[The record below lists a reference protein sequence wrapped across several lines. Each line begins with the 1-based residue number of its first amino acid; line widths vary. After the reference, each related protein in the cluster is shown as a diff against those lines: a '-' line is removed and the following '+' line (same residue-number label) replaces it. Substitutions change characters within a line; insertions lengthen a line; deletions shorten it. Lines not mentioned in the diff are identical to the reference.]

1 MLSPV
6 HHRRLTRARLL
17 DLLSELETA
26 RAKGTSTYLPPGIG
40 AREIEASLGLVLDL
54 PAERSDVAT
63 RVAKSPTGAVVLWGD
78 GIRCVILPPF
88 PIPDRVSYS
97 GYEVEPL
104 RALLARDRVV
114 ALVLVRLGLY
124 AVGVFE
130 GDQLISSKVGSGLIH
145 SRHKKGGSS
154 QRRFER
160 GREKQMEQF
169 FERVCGRTQERIEP
183 FLDRLDHL
191 VYGGERTTVLSF
203 RRQCGFLRALD
214 DRVVGRLLNV
224 REPKQASLEAAIG
237 EAWMSDVFEWDEA

>member
-6 HHRRLTRARLL
+6 HHRLTKAKLL
-17 DLLSELETA
+17 KLLSELEMT

-40 AREIEASLGLVLDL
+40 DREVEAALGLALDL
-54 PAERSDVAT
+54 PAEGPDVVA
-63 RVAKSPTGAVVLWGD
+63 RVEKSPTGAVVFWGD
-78 GIRCVILPPF
+78 AIRCVILPPF

-104 RALLARDRVV
+104 RALLTRDHVV

-124 AVGVFE
+124 ALGVFE

-145 SRHKKGGSS
+145 SKHSKGGSS

-169 FERVCGRTQERIEP
+169 FERICRHARERIEP
-183 FLDRLDHL
+183 LLDRLDYL
-191 VYGGERTTVLSF
+191 VYGGERSTILAF
-203 RRQCGFLRALD
+203 RKQCKFLRALD
-214 DRVVGRLLNV
+214 DRVVGRLLDI
-224 REPKQASLEAAIG
+224 RDPKQASLEAAIG

>member
-6 HHRRLTRARLL
+6 HHRLTRARLL
-17 DLLSELETA
+17 KLLSEFEMA

-40 AREIEASLGLVLDL
+40 AREIEAALGLALDF
-54 PAERSDVAT
+54 PAERSDVAA
-63 RVAKSPTGAVVLWGD
+63 RVAKSQTGAVVLWGD
-78 GIRCVILPPF
+78 AIRCVILPPF

-104 RALLARDRVV
+104 RALLTRDHVV

-124 AVGVFE
+124 ALGVFE
-130 GDQLISSKVGSGLIH
+130 GDRLLSSKVGSGLIH
-145 SRHKKGGSS
+145 SKHSKGGSS

-169 FERVCGRTQERIEP
+169 FERICRRARERIEP
-183 FLDRLDHL
+183 FLDRVDYL
-191 VYGGERTTVLSF
+191 VYGGERSTVLSF

-224 REPKQASLEAAIG
+224 REPKQASLEAAIDD
-237 EAWMSDVFEWDEA
+237 AWTSDVFEWEEA